1 MISNCKREINSTIYP
16 VPKNDSANSKAKEE
30 HVQYGCLKRTC
41 NFLRIGEKIHET
53 FRLFTPLLKNSEW
66 AKKESQTQI

>member
-16 VPKNDSANSKAKEE
+16 VPRNDSANSKAKEE
-30 HVQYGCLKRTC
+30 HVQYGCLKRTW

-53 FRLFTPLLKNSEW
+53 FRLFTRLLKNSEW

>member
-30 HVQYGCLKRTC
+30 HVQYGCLKRTW
-41 NFLRIGEKIHET
+41 NFLRNGEKIHET